1 MAELEENVLK
11 ELEIAQGAAMQG
23 EEGVEGTEAAIMD
36 ELEKA
41 EVSLGV
47 GAATGCGWAK
57 YALVDYFF
65 TSGLRRLW
73 VYIPDKGWK
82 YRNINETQVMTIG
95 KVVMEA
101 RRIYACWSGN
111 QITYIRCWKHL

>member
-1 MAELEENVLK
+1 MVELEESVLK
-11 ELEIAQGAAMQG
+11 ELEIAQGAAMQV
-23 EEGVEGTEAAIMD
+23 EEGVGGIEAGIME

-41 EVSLGV
+41 EGSLGV

-65 TSGLRRLW
+65 TSGLRRLF

-101 RRIYACWSGN
+101 RRIYACWSGS